1 MKRQKIGY
9 YDYTVILT
17 YLGLLLACFGIFQV
31 MGEQYW
37 TALFCLMAAGVC
49 DMFDGTVAKTKERD
63 TDEKRFGIQIDS
75 LSDLISFGVF
85 PALFV
90 YQLSGRQK
98 LAGLF
103 AALYILAG
111 LIRLAYFN
119 VLEERRQQEAPEQS
133 SSFLGVPITTI
144 AVLLPVVYLLYDYHV
159 FRYPEFFMLLLC
171 LTGIGFL
178 TPVRIKKPDV
188 IGKIA
193 LIVIGVI
200 EVTFMLLFM
209 GWDAL

>member
-1 MKRQKIGY
+1 MKIKKIGY

-17 YLGLLLACFGIFQV
+17 YLGMLLACFGIFQV
-31 MGEQYW
+31 MDQQYW

-49 DMFDGTVAKTKERD
+49 DMFDGTVAKTKQRD
-63 TDEKRFGIQIDS
+63 ADEKRFGVQIDS

-85 PALFV
+85 PAVFV

-98 LAGLF
+98 IAGLL

-119 VLEERRQQEAPEQS
+119 VLEERRQQENPEQK

-144 AVLLPVVYLLYDYHV
+144 AILLPVAYLLYDYHL
-159 FRYPEFFMLLLC
+159 FRNTAFFTLLLC
-171 LTGIGFL
+171 MTGAGFL
-178 TPVRIKKPDV
+178 TPVEIKKPD
-188 IGKIA
+188 IFGKIT
-193 LIVIGVI
+193 LIIVGVI
-200 EVTFMLLFM
+200 EAAFMLLFM
-209 GWDAL
+209 GWDAV